1 MDGKLTRREMLK
13 LGVAGAGGIAFLN
26 LWAGRPSPLTPLST
40 PQRRARNAGRV
51 RNIIFMV
58 ADGMSAGVPSLAD
71 EFGKLVRGKGSFWHR
86 LLQDPA
92 TTLGFFDMA
101 SLDSLV
107 TDSSSASS
115 AWGSGSRIFNGWLN
129 MLPDGTR
136 LTPIAQIVKT
146 AGKKVGL
153 VTTTRITHATPAGF
167 AAVQRS
173 RDAEDEIALQYL
185 EVVDVLMGGG
195 LRHYDPNM
203 RQDKRDLISEYRRKG
218 YTFWNSREQVLSK
231 ETPDKVLGLFYN
243 SHLPFTLDHLNSD
256 ELKRTVPTLAEMTRK
271 ALEILNRSPN
281 GFLLQVEGGRVD
293 HAAHANDAAAIMWDQ
308 LAFDDAIE
316 VVYSFASH
324 RDDTL
329 VIITSD
335 HGNSNPGLNGMG
347 AGYRQSNACFERL
360 ARAKCSFEQLPRY
373 LQGRT
378 PDAIREV
385 IKEQLGIEISR
396 EEADALSTAL
406 ANRIPTVWNRQHASL
421 NGLLGEILSNYNGIG
436 WTGTSHTADYVWLTA
451 FGTGREEFH
460 GLVRN
465 TDAFYKMLKLFG
477 LSHKNP
483 TMSPQEARKYLS
495 LLQKPE
501 RPHWA

>member
-1 MDGKLTRREMLK
+1 MDGRFTRREMLR
-13 LGVAGAGGIAFLN
+13 LGVAGVAGLAL
-26 LWAGRPSPLTPLST
+26 APLST
-40 PQRRARNAGRV
+40 PQRRSRRRGQV

-71 EFGKLVRGKGSFWHR
+71 EFGKLVRGKGSFWHQ
-86 LLQDPA
+86 LLQNPEV
-92 TTLGFFDMA
+92 TLGFFDMA

-115 AWGSGSRIFNGWLN
+115 SWGSGSRIFNGWVN

-136 LTPIAQIVKT
+136 LTPIAQIVKA
-146 AGKKVGL
+146 AGKQVGL

-167 AAVQRS
+167 AAVQRR
-173 RDAEDEIALQYL
+173 RDDEDEIAPQYL

-195 LRHYDPNM
+195 IRHFDPSLRP
-203 RQDKRDLISEYRRKG
+203 DKRDLIREYTHRG
-218 YTFWNSREQVLSK
+218 YTFWNRREQVISR
-231 ETPDKVLGLFYN
+231 ERPDKVLGLFYN
-243 SHLPFTLDHLNSD
+243 SHLPFTIDHLNSE
-256 ELKRTVPTLAEMTRK
+256 ELKRQVPTLAEMTRK
-271 ALEILNRSPN
+271 ALEILSRSPN

-293 HAAHANDAAAIMWDQ
+293 HAAHANDAAAILWDQ

-316 VVYSFASH
+316 VVYDFAAH

-347 AGYRQSNACFERL
+347 TEYRQSNACFERL
-360 ARAKCSFEQLPRY
+360 ALAKCSFELLPRH
-373 LQGRT
+373 LQQRT
-378 PDAIREV
+378 PDAVREV
-385 IKEQLGIEISR
+385 IKEQLGIEINR
-396 EEADALSTAL
+396 EEADALASAL
-406 ANRIPTVWNRQHASL
+406 ANRMPPIWNRQHANL

-451 FGTGREEFH
+451 FGAGREEFH

-465 TDAFYKMLKLFG
+465 TDAFYKMLKLLG

-495 LLQKPE
+495 HLPE
-501 RPHWA
+501 PTQPHWA

>member
-1 MDGKLTRREMLK
+1 MDGKFTRREMLQ
-13 LGVAGAGGIAFLN
+13 LGIAGA
-26 LWAGRPSPLTPLST
+26 AGLALAPFSN

-71 EFGKLVRGKGSFWHR
+71 EFGKLVRGKGSFWHQ
-86 LLQDPA
+86 LLQNPNA
-92 TTLGFFDMA
+92 TLGFFDMA

-115 AWGSGSRIFNGWLN
+115 SWGSGSRIFNGWVN

-136 LTPIAQIVKT
+136 LTPIAQIVKA

-173 RDAEDEIALQYL
+173 RDDEDAIAPQYL

-195 LRHYDPNM
+195 LRHYDPNL
-203 RQDKRDLISEYRRKG
+203 RPDKRDLLTEYTRKG
-218 YTFWNSREQVLSK
+218 YAFWNRREQVVSK
-231 ETPDKVLGLFYN
+231 ETPEKVLGLFYN
-243 SHLPFTLDHLNSD
+243 SHLPFTIDHLHSE
-256 ELKRTVPTLAEMTRK
+256 ELKRSVPTLAEMTRK
-271 ALEILNRSPN
+271 ALEILSRSPH

-293 HAAHANDAAAIMWDQ
+293 HAAHANDAAAILWDQ

-316 VVYSFASH
+316 VVYQFAAR

-329 VIITSD
+329 VIVTSD

-347 AGYRQSNACFERL
+347 AEYRQSNTCFERL
-360 ARAKCSFEQLPRY
+360 ALAKCSFERLPHH
-373 LQGRT
+373 LQQRT
-378 PDAIREV
+378 PDAVREV
-385 IKEQLGIEISR
+385 LREQLGIEISR
-396 EEADALSTAL
+396 EEADALASAL
-406 ANRIPTVWNRQHASL
+406 ANRMPTVWNRQHANL

-483 TMSPQEARKYLS
+483 TMSPQDARKYLS
-495 LLQKPE
+495 YRREPAL
-501 RPHWA
+501 PHWV

>member
-1 MDGKLTRREMLK
+1 MDGKLTRREL
-13 LGVAGAGGIAFLN
+13 LRWGIAGVAGLALAPSIA
-26 LWAGRPSPLTPLST
+26 
-40 PQRRARNAGRV
+40 PQRRARGRV

-71 EFGKLVRGKGSFWHR
+71 AFGKLVRGKGSFWHQ
-86 LLQDPA
+86 LLQNPEA
-92 TTLGFFDMA
+92 TLGFFDMA

-115 AWGSGSRIFNGWLN
+115 AWGSGSRIFNGWVN
-129 MLPDGTR
+129 MLPDSTR
-136 LTPIAQIVKT
+136 LTPIAQIVKA

-173 RDAEDEIALQYL
+173 RDAEDEIAPQYL
-185 EVVDVLMGGG
+185 DVVDVLMGGG
-195 LRHYDPNM
+195 LRHYDP
-203 RQDKRDLISEYRRKG
+203 RLRADKRDLISEYTRKG
-218 YTFWNSREQVLSK
+218 YTFWNRREQVISD
-231 ETPDKVLGLFYN
+231 ERPDKVLGLFYN
-243 SHLPFTLDHLNSD
+243 SHLPYTVDHIHSE

-271 ALEILNRSPN
+271 ALEILSRSRE

-293 HAAHANDAAAIMWDQ
+293 HAAHSNDAAALMWDQ

-316 VVYSFASH
+316 VVYNFAAR

-347 AGYRQSNACFERL
+347 IEYRQSNACFERL
-360 ARAKCSFEQLPRY
+360 ALAKCSFEQLPRH
-373 LQGRT
+373 LQQAT
-378 PDAIREV
+378 PDSVREV
-385 IKEQLGIEISR
+385 IRAQLGIEINR
-396 EEADALSTAL
+396 EEAEALSSAV
-406 ANRIPTVWNRQHASL
+406 ANRMPTVWNRQHQNL

-451 FGTGREEFH
+451 IGVGREEFH

-483 TMSPQEARKYLS
+483 SMSPQEARKYLS
-495 LLQKPE
+495 RAAAPTQ
-501 RPHWA
+501 PHWV